1 MPVRKFRTLEE
12 AEKALW
18 RPPFDPDNLRIAASV
33 TTLAMKLAGMALP
46 KGVFKFRTLEEADR
60 ERERLIS
67 KSIRERRRETS

>member
-18 RPPFDPDNLRIAASV
+18 REPFDSENLQIAASV
-33 TTLAMKLAGMALP
+33 TNLAMGLARMTLP
-46 KGVFKFRTLEEADR
+46 KGVFKFRSLEEADR

-67 KSIRERRRETS
+67 QLIRERRRES